1 MKTFVLGGDG
11 FCGWPLALRL
21 SDCGHD
27 VTIVDN
33 GSRRQIDAHLGT
45 GSLTPI
51 AQLQERVAAWRDI
64 SGRAINVAE
73 IDLASGF
80 RQFRSLLVEERPAAL
95 VHLAEQ
101 RAVPY
106 SMGPASQRRYT
117 FSNNL
122 RATTNVLIALKDSG
136 LDAHLVHIGSTGI
149 YGYETLG
156 YCVPE
161 GYIRAHLHADGS
173 PSKTLDILH
182 PANPLSIY
190 HLTKAQDQLALA
202 FFAKHEGIRVT
213 ELVQG
218 TVWGTQTAET
228 ARDERLINRFDY
240 DATYGTVL
248 NRFAL
253 QAALGYPLTVYGGGG
268 QTRAFIHIGD
278 VMRCVQIALDNP
290 PTRGERMQVFN
301 QIAETMRV
309 RDIANL
315 ARQVWPG
322 VTVDAL
328 DNPRDEPASNEFA
341 LSNEGFR
348 SLGLTP
354 RLIKEGLLAEIR
366 DVAARYAHR
375 ADRSVIAPAG
385 SARKRRAP
393 RELRREVA
401 APQGMQ

>member
-1 MKTFVLGGDG
+1 MKIFVLGGDG

-21 SDCGHD
+21 SANGHD
-27 VTIVDN
+27 VVIVDN
-33 GSRRQIDAHLGT
+33 GSRRRIDEDLKS

-51 AQLQERVAAWRDI
+51 ADLKDRVATWHEV
-64 SGRAINVAE
+64 SGRKISTACIN
-73 IDLASGF
+73 LA
-80 RQFRSLLVEERPAAL
+80 RDYRRIRNLLVLERPDAI

-106 SMGPASQRRYT
+106 SMNTVAGGRYT
-117 FSNNL
+117 FSNNIC
-122 RATTNVLIALKDSG
+122 ATTNVMMAIKESG
-136 LDAHLVHIGSTGI
+136 IDAHLVHIGSTGI

-173 PSKTLDILH
+173 PSKALDILH
-182 PANPLSIY
+182 PANPLSVY

-202 FFAKHEGIRVT
+202 FFAKHEGVRVT

-218 TVWGTQTAET
+218 TVWGTQTEENV
-228 ARDERLINRFDY
+228 RDERLINRFDY
-240 DATYGTVL
+240 DAVYGTVL

-290 PTRGERMQVFN
+290 PDRGARMQVFN

-309 RDIANL
+309 RDIAAL
-315 ARQVWPG
+315 AAHVWPG
-322 VTVDAL
+322 VLVDSL
-328 DNPRDEPASNEFA
+328 HNPRDEPPSNEFS

-348 SLGLTP
+348 SLGLEP
-354 RLIKEGLLAEIR
+354 RKIKDGLLAEIR

-375 ADRSVIAPAG
+375 ADRSVIAPVT
-385 SARKRRAP
+385 SAPKRRTVRKRP
-393 RELRREVA
+393 QEL
-401 APQGMQ
+401 GLTN